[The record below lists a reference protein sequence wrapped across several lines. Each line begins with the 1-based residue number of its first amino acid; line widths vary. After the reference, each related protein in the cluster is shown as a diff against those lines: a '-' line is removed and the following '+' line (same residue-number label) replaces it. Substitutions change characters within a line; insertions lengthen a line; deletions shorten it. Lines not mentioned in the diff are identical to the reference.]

1 MKIQTKIRME
11 KFFLNLAFELF
22 VNGAIITIA
31 YFLNRIIE
39 ILCFYLCWSV
49 FREAVIKVFHFKA
62 NKPIFSILGCAICSI
77 ACFVVAMRFVL
88 PIGMSIF
95 SSVLLGIWINYILYC
110 IANYRDLLREKSKN
124 TVDVYKMNEDDLR
137 AYARSKGL
145 SEMIVDTLV
154 LKVIYNYRWV
164 EIQNERNYTKD
175 GIRYHKERINKVL
188 NLNI

>member
-1 MKIQTKIRME
+1 
-11 KFFLNLAFELF
+11 
-22 VNGAIITIA
+22 
-31 YFLNRIIE
+31 
-39 ILCFYLCWSV
+39 
-49 FREAVIKVFHFKA
+49 
-62 NKPIFSILGCAICSI
+62 
-77 ACFVVAMRFVL
+77 MRFVL

-95 SSVLLGIWINYILYC
+95 SSVILGVWINYILYC
-110 IANYRDLLREKSKN
+110 IANYRDLLREKNKN
-124 TVDVYKMNEDDLR
+124 TVDIYKMNEDDLR